1 MAGGF
6 GLDRPQPLTGGE
18 YFKEYMS
25 GVGGVQHDLP
35 CTPQCPGGM
44 QVLEG
49 RQVAADHLFSIA
61 DDTLQSAP
69 VFDGS
74 SSVPDGDGGGED
86 GLYDGGVEVHHHGLW
101 QVELFQL
108 PQEVHPLLCLFGDA
122 ADVLLPLEVL
132 ADDCA
137 QEAEGLHGDDWGVT
151 QGDGGGW
158 GCVPPEVHNHLH
170 CL

>member
-1 MAGGF
+1 MV
-6 GLDRPQPLTGGE
+6 GE
-18 YFKEYMS
+18 
-25 GVGGVQHDLP
+25 VHHDLP

-49 RQVAADHLFSIA
+49 RQVAADHLFSIS

-122 ADVLLPLEVL
+122 ADVLPPLEVL

>member
-1 MAGGF
+1 MSLLSMKSVSCPACAGLSLLAASLRIRIRNQNQKRF
-6 GLDRPQPLTGGE
+6 IAKNVYTYTRNL
-18 YFKEYMS
+18 YMW
-25 GVGGVQHDLP
+25 
-35 CTPQCPGGM
+35 
-44 QVLEG
+44 
-49 RQVAADHLFSIA
+49 QVAADHLFSIS

-137 QEAEGLHGDDWGVT
+137 QEAEGLRGVDWGVT
-151 QGDGGGW
+151 QGDGVRVG
-158 GCVPPEVHNHLH
+158 LRSS
-170 CL
+170 